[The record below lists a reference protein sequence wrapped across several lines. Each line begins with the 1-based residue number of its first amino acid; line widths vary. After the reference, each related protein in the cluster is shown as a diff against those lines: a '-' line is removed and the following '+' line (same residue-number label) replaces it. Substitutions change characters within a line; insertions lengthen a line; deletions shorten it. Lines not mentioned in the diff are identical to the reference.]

1 MEDEVLA
8 AIKTLAVCKE
18 NTMVAHVVLYE
29 MHQDSDESAIP
40 NRSLQIPIKLPHLQH

>member
-8 AIKTLAVCKE
+8 AIKTLTVRKE